1 MCCRQWLQGLLE
13 LQSEGK
19 WERSILKKEPDWS
32 LLCSLCT
39 FQLVL
44 LLTFSIP
51 HGTLRQICIHIFPL
65 FVYNTQDPEVKQWF
79 AILGNGAR
87 CPCPQCERAH
97 LNMNE
102 SGPEPPWS
110 LELMHRLPVLSGLS
124 TVFFFPFAEQQLPYG
139 LSFSQSTAK
148 LQTLLTVNWMEK
160 DVSYRFP
167 PVATPQEHLQ

>member
-13 LQSEGK
+13 LRSEGK
-19 WERSILKKEPDWS
+19 WERNILKKEPDWS
-32 LLCSLCT
+32 LLCSLCI

-44 LLTFSIP
+44 RLTFSIP
-51 HGTLRQICIHIFPL
+51 HGTLMQICIHIFFSL
-65 FVYNTQDPEVKQWF
+65 FVCNTQDPEVKQWF
-79 AILGNGAR
+79 AILGNVAR

-124 TVFFFPFAEQQLPYG
+124 TVLFFFFPFAEQQLPYG

-148 LQTLLTVNWMEK
+148 LQTLFWL
-160 DVSYRFP
+160 
-167 PVATPQEHLQ
+167 